1 MPFSNTMELVERSI
15 MSDCYPQ
22 WGGHPT
28 PQSPVELVYSPSN
41 VVSSEHLSIYVDQNK
56 LHHPSLKIWTP
67 ASSNLSD
74 EELYSGMNGT
84 SSHVLERIQPI
95 ESDPFGSAEEMF
107 KMREEQTLTREYSMR
122 QTYSFLIEMSSSGT
136 RDVPLTWVSPGKE
149 KPRAKPSRKI
159 TPPSDDTWSPPAKE
173 TTATSNKHSSG
184 KVRSEDAR
192 QASLNK
198 NKVAAAKCRVNKT
211 IQTDKLRESAHTVLA
226 ANTRLR
232 QEVMDKMEEIQA
244 LHTEVLC
251 HVVDNGCRDPHELR
265 HFLCSYEGKD
275 MVRDDPAVPEQ
286 PHTSTPE
293 SMATTHGHNHQSSEA
308 RLNRT
313 LSEVPAPSKGIKPI
327 KQGSKAKQRTER
339 KYLYKILQ
347 S

>member
-1 MPFSNTMELVERSI
+1 MELIEPGI
-15 MSDCYPQ
+15 MSDSCHQ

-74 EELYSGMNGT
+74 EDLYSGMNRT
-84 SSHVLERIQPI
+84 SSHVLERIQPV
-95 ESDPFGSAEEMF
+95 EPDPFGSAEEMF
-107 KMREEQTLTREYSMR
+107 KMREEQTLTREYSLR
-122 QTYSFLIEMSSSGT
+122 QTYSFLNEMSSSGIQEL
-136 RDVPLTWVSPGKE
+136 PLTWVSPGKE
-149 KPRAKPSRKI
+149 KFRAKPSRKI

-173 TTATSNKHSSG
+173 ISAASNKHFSG
-184 KVRSEDAR
+184 RVKSEDAR

-198 NKVAAAKCRVNKT
+198 NKLAAAKCRVNKT
-211 IQTDKLRESAHTVLA
+211 IQTDKLRESAHSVLA

-265 HFLCSYEGKD
+265 HFLCSYEGTD
-275 MVRDDPAVPEQ
+275 QDVVRDDPAIPEQ
-286 PHTSTPE
+286 PHASTPE
-293 SMATTHGHNHQSSEA
+293 SIATAHGHNHQSSA
-308 RLNRT
+308 VRLNT
-313 LSEVPAPSKGIKPI
+313 TISEVQLPSKGIKPI

-339 KYLYKILQ
+339 KFRGQILQ